1 MKLKGLLLS
10 FTQFSML
17 TALSRIL
24 GLVRDVCCAHFI
36 GAGASFDAF
45 LVAFQIP
52 NFMRKL
58 FGEGAMSQAF
68 VPVLSE
74 CQVKQT
80 KAQQKLLIARVMGVM
95 LSAVLSITILVW
107 LFAPWVIKIYAPGFV
122 SSGGRFALAT
132 KLLYWTFPYLIFISF
147 VALFSAILNCYNK
160 FSVAAFAPVLLN
172 VCLILGSVWGGSNN
186 SSVHGL
192 AIAVPVAGLLQFVL
206 LIFFTAKEIGLLRP
220 RFCFQDKMVLK
231 VWRLMLGALF
241 GVSIAQLGL
250 IIDTFL
256 ASFLPIGSVSWLYF
270 SQRLVFLPL
279 GLFGVAAAV
288 VILPKISKLSVFEKK
303 QATIEWALVLV
314 AVLAIPAATGLFILA
329 KQIVICLFNYG
340 AFDYTDVMK
349 TQNSLKALA
358 TGLPAFMLNKIFIAV
373 FYADQN
379 IKDPVKIG
387 GFSLLVNVL
396 FAVFLMQYFDHVGV
410 ALAASISAWAQSFC
424 LIYLLKKRELFIFS
438 VQKISKILLANF
450 VMIVCIVCVQ
460 KVSASFFGYSVID
473 RVLFLSLFVFVG
485 IGGYGL
491 SLFFAK
497 WRLPEV

>member
-10 FTQFSML
+10 FTQFSLL
-17 TALSRIL
+17 TALSRVL

-58 FGEGAMSQAF
+58 FGEGSMAQAF

-74 CQVKQT
+74 CQATQT
-80 KAQQKLLIARVMGVM
+80 KQQQELLIARVMGVM
-95 LSAVLSITILVW
+95 LIAVVSCTILVW

-122 SSGGRFALAT
+122 TQGGRFALAT
-132 KLLYWTFPYLIFISF
+132 NLLYWTFPYLIFISL
-147 VALFSAILNCYNK
+147 VALFSAILNCHNK

-172 VCLILGSVWGGSNN
+172 LCLIAGAIWGGANN

-192 AIAVPVAGLLQFVL
+192 AVAVPVAGLLQFL
-206 LIFFTAKEIGLLRP
+206 LLVFFTAKEIGLLRP
-220 RFCFQDKMVLK
+220 RVCFKDKMVLK
-231 VWRLMLGALF
+231 VWKLMLGALF

-250 IIDTFL
+250 IVDTFL

-270 SQRLVFLPL
+270 AQRLVFLPL

-288 VILPKISKLSVFEKK
+288 VILPKISRFESVAKK
-303 QATIEWALVLV
+303 QATVEWALILV
-314 AVLAIPAATGLFILA
+314 AVLALPAATGLFILA

-340 AFDYTDVMK
+340 AFDYEDVIK
-349 TQNSLKALA
+349 TQYSLKALA
-358 TGLPAFMLNKIFIAV
+358 IGLPAFMLNKIFIAV

-387 GFSLLVNVL
+387 AASLVVNIVCSVL
-396 FAVFLMQYFDHVGV
+396 LMQYFAHVGI
-410 ALAASISAWAQSFC
+410 ALAASIAAWAQTFW
-424 LIYLLKKRELFIFS
+424 LVLVLKRKNLFVFDIRKFIKIVIANLLMVLLLVLVMQFSKDFSAYTVLYRAGWLFG
-438 VQKISKILLANF
+438 VILLA
-450 VMIVCIVCVQ
+450 ML
-460 KVSASFFGYSVID
+460 GYCCT
-473 RVLFLSLFVFVG
+473 LFIS
-485 IGGYGL
+485 
-491 SLFFAK
+491 K
-497 WRLPEV
+497 WKLPEV

>member
-36 GAGASFDAF
+36 GAGANFDAF

-74 CQVKQT
+74 CQVNQT
-80 KAQQKLLIARVMGVM
+80 KVQQQLLISRVMGVM
-95 LSAVLSITILVW
+95 LVAVLSITILVW

-122 SSGGRFALAT
+122 ASGGRFALAT
-132 KLLYWTFPYLIFISF
+132 ELLYWTFPYLIFISF

-160 FSVAAFAPVLLN
+160 FSIAAFAPVLLN
-172 VCLILGSVWGGSNN
+172 ICLILGAVWGGGNS

-192 AIAVPVAGLLQFVL
+192 AVAVPVAGLLQFLL

-220 RFCFQDKMVLK
+220 RVCFQDKMVLK
-231 VWRLMLGALF
+231 VWKLMLGALF
-241 GVSIAQLGL
+241 GVSVAQLGL

-256 ASFLPIGSVSWLYF
+256 ASFLPVGSVSWLYF

-288 VILPKISKLSVFEKK
+288 VILPKISRLNVFEKK
-303 QATIEWALVLV
+303 QATIEWALILV

-340 AFDYTDVMK
+340 AFDYTDVIK

-358 TGLPAFMLNKIFIAV
+358 IGLPAFMLNKIFIAV

-387 GFSLLVNVL
+387 AFSLLINVL
-396 FAVFLMQYFDHVGV
+396 FAVFLMQYFEHVGV

-424 LIYLLKKRELFIFS
+424 LIYLLKKRELFVFG
-438 VQKISKILLANF
+438 VQKISKILLSNC
-450 VMIVCIVCVQ
+450 VMIICVVCMMQ
-460 KVSASFFGYSVID
+460 TSESFFSYSVTD
-473 RVLFLSLFVFVG
+473 RVLFLGFFILVG
-485 IGGYGL
+485 IGAYCM
-491 SLFFAK
+491 SLFLAK
-497 WRLPEV
+497 WKLPEL